1 MFISPLLPLLFLPL
15 ALAAKGSPHD
25 ELVQLAAAGNG
36 VIRLDEHAFDLLT
49 SPQRTW
55 SASIQFTA
63 LNPQRRCAPCK
74 EFDPSFKA
82 VAKAWSTVPQVHRN
96 THFFATAEFDESVKV
111 FQKLQL
117 NSAPVVH
124 VYPAT
129 EGPNAKNAAN
139 PFKYDFSSG
148 FEAGPLAEQLSIH
161 TPIPIPYKAPI
172 DWSKL
177 ATFLSLIPIVT
188 LIFRFIRPVIYNRW
202 VWAAGTILVSLVM
215 TSGFMFTRIRGVPY
229 AGHDGSWIAGGY
241 QNQFGQEVQVVS
253 MIYGILAAS
262 FLMLTIVTPYQ
273 KSPARQRT
281 QVYLWTFVNFLVFSI
296 LVSLFRI
303 KNRGY
308 PFKLLF

>member
-1 MFISPLLPLLFLPL
+1 MIWPLLALFLLPLS
-15 ALAAKGSPHD
+15 LAAKISPHD

-36 VIRLDEHAFDLLT
+36 VIRLDERVFDLLT
-49 SPQRTW
+49 SPKRTW

-63 LNPQRRCAPCK
+63 LHPQRRCAPCK
-74 EFDPSFKA
+74 EFDPSFNA
-82 VAKAWSTVPQVHRN
+82 VAKAWSTVPQAHRD
-96 THFFATAEFDESVKV
+96 THFFATAEFDESVRV

-124 VYPAT
+124 VYPAK
-129 EGPNAKNAAN
+129 EGPSARNAAN
-139 PFKYDFSSG
+139 PFKYDFSNG
-148 FEAGPLAEQLSIH
+148 FEAGPLAEQLSVH

-177 ATFLSLIPIVT
+177 GTIISLIPIVI
-188 LIFRFIRPVIYNRW
+188 LAFRFIRPVIHNRW
-202 VWAAGTILVSLVM
+202 IWAAGTVVVSLVM

-229 AGHDGSWIAGGY
+229 AGQDGSWIAGGY

-253 MIYGILAAS
+253 MIYGTLAAS

-273 KSPARQRT
+273 KSTARQRT

-296 LVSLFRI
+296 LISIFRI

>member
-1 MFISPLLPLLFLPL
+1 MFWSLL
-15 ALAAKGSPHD
+15 ALLLIPLCLAANNSPHD
-25 ELVQLAAAGNG
+25 ELVQLAAARNG
-36 VIRLDEHAFDLLT
+36 VIRLDERVFDLLT
-49 SPQRTW
+49 SPKRTW

-74 EFDPSFKA
+74 EFDPSFNA
-82 VAKAWSTVPQVHRN
+82 VAKAWSAAPQVHRDN
-96 THFFATAEFDESVKV
+96 HFFATAEFDESINV

-139 PFKYDFSSG
+139 PFKYDFSNG

-177 ATFLSLIPIVT
+177 GTVISLIPIVT
-188 LIFRFIRPVIYNRW
+188 LIFRFIRPVIHNRW
-202 VWAAGTILVSLVM
+202 IWAAGTVLVSLVM

-229 AGHDGSWIAGGY
+229 AGQDGSWIAGGN

-296 LVSLFRI
+296 LISLFRI